1 MPAGGGAV
9 GGARGGGGSQR
20 SLAGRYG
27 GAPIWWWPPQS
38 PPPPHTHTHHHHH
51 THTLRAG
58 LSQVPGAGS
67 TTFATSL
74 PVAVPGS
81 RAFAT
86 IAAGEYHYCAL
97 DPGGSAWCW
106 GGWMGGSPSAC
117 QWVAVWGG
125 GGTHSLSN
133 SGACC
138 GLDPGRA
145 AYCRPRLVVLLR
157 QRWRRQVVVVAVVV
171 VLLLLLPHAAAAAG
185 AGQALCFADIGLWQ
199 ALLRPPPTPTCAPL
213 PPCRPPV
220 CCCRLQHPRPAG
232 RRHHPP
238 SLLLPPPGCRG
249 GAGLHLPGSG
259 RLPLLRSGPRRRRLV
274 LG

>member
-125 GGTHSLSN
+125 
-133 SGACC
+133 A
-138 GLDPGRA
+138 GLTA
-145 AYCRPRLVVLLR
+145 SVTVEL
-157 QRWRRQVVVVAVVV
+157 AV
-171 VLLLLLPHAAAAAG
+171 G
-185 AGQALCFADIGLWQ
+185 W
-199 ALLRPPPTPTCAPL
+199 T
-213 PPCRPPV
+213 
-220 CCCRLQHPRPAG
+220 PAG
-232 RRHHPP
+232 RHTAGRDWWCCCG
-238 SLLLPPPGCRG
+238 SGGGGKWWLWRWWWCCCCCCLMLLLPPVRARPSASRI
-249 GAGLHLPGSG
+249 
-259 RLPLLRSGPRRRRLV
+259 
-274 LG
+274 